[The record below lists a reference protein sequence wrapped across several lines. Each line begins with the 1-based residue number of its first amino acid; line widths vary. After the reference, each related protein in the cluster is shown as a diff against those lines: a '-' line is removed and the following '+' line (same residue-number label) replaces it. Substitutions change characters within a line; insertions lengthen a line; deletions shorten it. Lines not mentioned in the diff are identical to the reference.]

1 MDITQ
6 CFFMSICIK
15 TYLFRMTD
23 HGIFITCYIYSISLL
38 TIRRRPLRAVK
49 FIFFNI
55 SMIINKNISPHNI
68 KKGSSA

>member
-1 MDITQ
+1 
-6 CFFMSICIK
+6 
-15 TYLFRMTD
+15 MTD
-23 HGIFITCYIYSISLL
+23 LGIFITCYIYSISLF
-38 TIRRRPLRAVK
+38 TIRTRALRAVK